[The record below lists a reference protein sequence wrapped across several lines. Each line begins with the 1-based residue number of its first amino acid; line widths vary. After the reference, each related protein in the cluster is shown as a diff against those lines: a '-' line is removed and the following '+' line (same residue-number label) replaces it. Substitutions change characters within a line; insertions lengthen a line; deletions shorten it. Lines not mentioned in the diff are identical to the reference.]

1 MCSSNLLKAG
11 NPCKLTFSRS
21 CSDYDKMFKGTNAR
35 RMNVFARVN
44 IAYNRSI
51 LLLIFARRSLNLLNA
66 L

>member
-35 RMNVFARVN
+35 RMNVFAG
-44 IAYNRSI
+44 SI
-51 LLLIFARRSLNLLNA
+51 LLTIDFVVNLC
-66 L
+66 